1 MFKSVQQLRGIAVL
15 AVVFFHASMATNT
28 FDIFSKGNVGVQLF
42 FMISGFIMA
51 LVHGKDVGITA
62 AGEFFKKRAIRIYP
76 LYFVVFFIVAS
87 LFWFTGKGGEHFYDI
102 TNIIR
107 NIFIINEPALR
118 IHPYQWTLVFEV
130 FYYLTFGLISI
141 GFGLG
146 VVKYCFLMFVFYL
159 VSAYLGDDNLFGNFN
174 NIYFIVGCLIGI
186 FFKKTNIDFNSIV
199 IISTGTLFFSYP
211 LFFENKLGLL
221 LLASVFFIV
230 SINSNKTIPSLEKTG
245 DASYSIYLSHAI
257 IMTVGYVIIPEF
269 YGMKFII
276 LVSSSLLVGFLFFSY
291 IEKPLTFL
299 MKKKCFKNQYIKSI

>member
-62 AGEFFKKRAIRIYP
+62 AGKFFKKRAIRIYP

-87 LFWFTGKGGEHFYDI
+87 LFWLTGKGGEHFYDI
-102 TNIIR
+102 TNIIK
-107 NIFIINEPALR
+107 NIFIINEPSLR

-159 VSAYLGDDNLFGNFN
+159 VSTHLGGDNLFGNFN
-174 NIYFIVGCLIGI
+174 NIYFIVGCLIGR
-186 FFKKTNIDFNSIV
+186 FFKQTNIDLNSIV
-199 IISTGTLFFSYP
+199 IILPGVLFFSYP
-211 LFFENKLGLL
+211 LFFENKLWLL

-230 SINSNKTIPSLEKTG
+230 IINSNKTIPSLEKIG

-257 IMTVGYVIIPEF
+257 IMTVGSVIIPDY

-276 LVSSSLLVGFLFFSY
+276 LVSLSLLVGFLFFYY
-291 IEKPLTFL
+291 IEKPLTFV
-299 MKKKCFKNQYIKSI
+299 MKNKYMNKQYA